1 MGSTYSIRLCRPWRF
16 RFISAIVFL
25 CVLACFYF
33 FLFGKGR
40 AFLLAGLLL
49 LRADAAGGTNIL
61 MAVFCGIG
69 ILLLA
74 LFGIFLLFLSG
85 AGLFFN
91 RIFVREN
98 AVWVFF
104 APRMFFR
111 VWKPDI
117 HKIEKVTPEEVSN
130 TERLKSLNFAKENVY
145 RFVCYDTSFLVTT
158 KDEDAMRTLMLD
170 INPRNNP
177 RECDEPD
184 YDPTKLT
191 WGEWF
196 LLDILEEILRFIFG

>member
-1 MGSTYSIRLCRPWRF
+1 M
-16 RFISAIVFL
+16 
-25 CVLACFYF
+25 
-33 FLFGKGR
+33 
-40 AFLLAGLLL
+40 LAGLL
-49 LRADAAGGTNIL
+49 REDAADGTNML

-69 ILLLA
+69 VLLFA
-74 LFGIFLLFLSG
+74 LLGLFLLFLSG
-85 AGLFFN
+85 TGLFFN

-111 VWKPDI
+111 EWKVNI
-117 HKIEKVTPEEVSN
+117 HAVEKVTPEQVTN

-177 RECDEPD
+177 RECDDPD

>member
-1 MGSTYSIRLCRPWRF
+1 M
-16 RFISAIVFL
+16 
-25 CVLACFYF
+25 
-33 FLFGKGR
+33 
-40 AFLLAGLLL
+40 LAGLL
-49 LRADAAGGTNIL
+49 RENAPGGTNIL

-69 ILLLA
+69 ILFLA
-74 LFGIFLLFLSG
+74 IFGIFLLFLSG
-85 AGLFFN
+85 TGLFFN

-158 KDEDAMRTLMLD
+158 KDEDEMRTLMLD

>member
-1 MGSTYSIRLCRPWRF
+1 MGSTYSIRLCRSWRF

-25 CVLACFYF
+25 GVLACFYF
-33 FLFGKGR
+33 FLFSRGR
-40 AFLLAGLLL
+40 AFLLAGFSNVG
-49 LRADAAGGTNIL
+49 AAGGTNIL
-61 MAVFCGIG
+61 MAFFCGIG
-69 ILLLA
+69 ILIFGLLG
-74 LFGIFLLFLSG
+74 LFLLFLSG
-85 AGLFFN
+85 TGIFFN

-130 TERLKSLNFAKENVY
+130 SERLKSLNFAKENVY
-145 RFVCYDTSFLVTT
+145 RFVCYDMSFLVTT
-158 KDEDAMRTLMLD
+158 KDEDAMHTLMLD

-184 YDPTKLT
+184 YDPMKLT
-191 WGEWF
+191 WGECF
-196 LLDILEEILRFIFG
+196 LLSSLEEILWFIFG

>member
-40 AFLLAGLLL
+40 AFLLAVL
-49 LRADAAGGTNIL
+49 LREDAPGGANAL
-61 MAVFCGIG
+61 MAIISGIG
-69 ILLLA
+69 VLLLA
-74 LFGIFLLFLSG
+74 LLGLFLLFLSG
-85 AGLFFN
+85 TGLFFN

-111 VWKPDI
+111 VWRPDI

-130 TERLKSLNFAKENVY
+130 AERLKSLNFAKENVY

>member
-1 MGSTYSIRLCRPWRF
+1 MGSTYSIRLCRSWRF

-40 AFLLAGLLL
+40 AFLLAGLL
-49 LRADAAGGTNIL
+49 REDALGGTNTL
-61 MAVFCGIG
+61 MAIISGIG
-69 ILLLA
+69 VLLLA
-74 LFGIFLLFLSG
+74 LLGLFLLFLSFT
-85 AGLFFN
+85 GLFFN

-117 HKIEKVTPEEVSN
+117 HKIEKLRPKRS
-130 TERLKSLNFAKENVY
+130 
-145 RFVCYDTSFLVTT
+145 
-158 KDEDAMRTLMLD
+158 AM
-170 INPRNNP
+170 PSA
-177 RECDEPD
+177 
-184 YDPTKLT
+184 
-191 WGEWF
+191 
-196 LLDILEEILRFIFG
+196 

>member
-1 MGSTYSIRLCRPWRF
+1 M
-16 RFISAIVFL
+16 
-25 CVLACFYF
+25 
-33 FLFGKGR
+33 
-40 AFLLAGLLL
+40 LAGLL
-49 LRADAAGGTNIL
+49 REDAPGGTNTL
-61 MAVFCGIG
+61 MAIISGIG
-69 ILLLA
+69 ILIFALLG
-74 LFGIFLLFLSG
+74 LSLLFLSG
-85 AGLFFN
+85 TGLFFN

-130 TERLKSLNFAKENVY
+130 SEHLKSLNFAKENVY

-158 KDEDAMRTLMLD
+158 QDEDAMRTLMLD

>member
-1 MGSTYSIRLCRPWRF
+1 MGSTYSIRLCRSWRF

-40 AFLLAGLLL
+40 AFLLAGLL
-49 LRADAAGGTNIL
+49 REDAPGGTNTL
-61 MAVFCGIG
+61 MAIISGIG
-69 ILLLA
+69 ILIFALLG
-74 LFGIFLLFLSG
+74 LSLLFLSG
-85 AGLFFN
+85 TGLFFN

-130 TERLKSLNFAKENVY
+130 SEHLKSLNFAKENVY

-158 KDEDAMRTLMLD
+158 QDEDAMRTLMLD

-196 LLDILEEILRFIFG
+196 LLDILEDILWFIFG

>member
-49 LRADAAGGTNIL
+49 LRADAPGGANTL
-61 MAVFCGIG
+61 MAIISGIG
-69 ILLLA
+69 ILIFALLG
-74 LFGIFLLFLSG
+74 LFLLFLSFT
-85 AGLFFN
+85 GLFFN

-130 TERLKSLNFAKENVY
+130 AERLKSLNFAKENVY

-158 KDEDAMRTLMLD
+158 QDEDAMRTLMLA

>member
-1 MGSTYSIRLCRPWRF
+1 MGSTYSIRLCRPWGF
-16 RFISAIVFL
+16 GFISAIVFL

-40 AFLLAGLLL
+40 AFLLAGLL
-49 LRADAAGGTNIL
+49 REDALGGTNTL
-61 MAVFCGIG
+61 MAIISGIG
-69 ILLLA
+69 VLLLA
-74 LFGIFLLFLSG
+74 LLGLFLLFLSG
-85 AGLFFN
+85 TGLFFN

-130 TERLKSLNFAKENVY
+130 AERLKSLNFAKENVY

-158 KDEDAMRTLMLD
+158 QDEDAMRTLMLD

-184 YDPTKLT
+184 YVPTKLT
-191 WGEWF
+191 WGQWL
-196 LLDILEEILRFIFG
+196 LLDILEEILWFIFG

>member
-1 MGSTYSIRLCRPWRF
+1 MGSTYSIRLCRSWRF
-16 RFISAIVFL
+16 RLISAIVFL
-25 CVLACFYF
+25 CVLAGFYF
-33 FLFGKGR
+33 FVFGMGR
-40 AFLLAGLLL
+40 VFLLVVL
-49 LRADAAGGTNIL
+49 LREDAPGGTNIL

-69 ILLLA
+69 VLLLA
-74 LFGIFLLFLSG
+74 LFGLFLLFLSFT
-85 AGLFFN
+85 GLFFN

-104 APRMFFR
+104 TPRMFFR

-117 HKIEKVTPEEVSN
+117 HKIEKVAPDEVSN

-158 KDEDAMRTLMLD
+158 QDEDAMRILMLD